1 MEFMMS
7 FNGKVALVTGAGH
20 GIGEA
25 TAKLLA
31 ERGASVVCN
40 AISDSCEQVAKEINA
55 KGAKAIAFTCDV
67 TDQKAVETMI
77 DQVIN
82 KFERLDILISN
93 AGWWGVPR
101 HRKIEDVRP
110 EDWNR
115 VLDVNLSGHF
125 HCIRFAVPYMKRQGY
140 GKIVTVGS
148 GAGVMWSR
156 TGIHAYAA
164 AKAGLG
170 GLTRQLAKELGP
182 LNINVNCVAAG
193 LVRSRPEHATLPE
206 HMTPEQRIEL
216 EKTLSEI
223 PARRIGTPMD
233 IATVIAFMASDEAS
247 YIHGQT
253 LLVDGGHWMK

>member
-1 MEFMMS
+1 MMPFS
-7 FNGKVALVTGAGH
+7 GKVALVTGAGH

-31 ERGASVVCN
+31 DRGASVVCN
-40 AISDSCEQVAKEINA
+40 AISDSCDRVAKEINA
-55 KGAKAIAFTCDV
+55 KGGNAIAFTCDV
-67 TDQKAVETMI
+67 TDAKAVKTMI
-77 DQVIN
+77 DQAVE
-82 KFERLDILISN
+82 KFGRLDILVSN

-101 HRKIEDVRP
+101 HPNIEDVRM
-110 EDWNR
+110 EDWSR
-115 VLDVNLSGHF
+115 VLDVNLNGHF

-148 GAGVMWSR
+148 GAGVVWSR

-193 LVRSRPEHATLPE
+193 LVRSRPEHATPPE
-206 HMTPEQRIEL
+206 NMTSEQRTEL

-223 PARRIGTPMD
+223 PARRIGKPID

-247 YIHGQT
+247 YIQGQT

>member
-1 MEFMMS
+1 MMS
-7 FNGKVALVTGAGH
+7 FKGKVAVVTGAGH
-20 GIGEA
+20 SIGEA
-25 TAKLLA
+25 TAILLA

-40 AISDSCEQVAKEINA
+40 AVSNSCERVAKEINA
-55 KGAKAIAFTCDV
+55 KSGKAIAFVCDV
-67 TDQKAVETMI
+67 TDQKAVKAMI
-77 DQVIN
+77 DQTAE
-82 KFERLDILISN
+82 KFGRLDILISN

-101 HRKIEDVRP
+101 HQKIEDVKV

-115 VLDVNLSGHF
+115 VLDVNLNGHF

-148 GAGVMWSR
+148 GAGVVWSR
-156 TGIHAYAA
+156 TGIHAYTA
-164 AKAGLG
+164 AKAALG

-182 LNINVNCVAAG
+182 LNINVNCVAPG
-193 LVRSRPEHATLPE
+193 LVRSRPEHATRLE
-206 HMTPEQRIEL
+206 DMTPEQRAEN
-216 EKTLSEI
+216 EKTLNEI
-223 PARRIGTPMD
+223 PARRIGIPMD

>member
-1 MEFMMS
+1 MVP
-7 FNGKVALVTGAGH
+7 FNGKVAVVTGAGH

-40 AISDSCEQVAKEINA
+40 AISDSCERVAKEINT
-55 KGAKAIAFTCDV
+55 KGGRAVAFTCDV
-67 TDQKAVETMI
+67 TNAKAVRTMV
-77 DQVIN
+77 DQSVE
-82 KFERLDILISN
+82 KFGRLDILISN

-101 HRKIEDVRP
+101 HQNIEDVKV
-110 EDWNR
+110 EDWSR
-115 VLDVNLSGHF
+115 VLDVNLNGHF
-125 HCIRFAVPYMKRQGY
+125 HCIRFTVPYMKRQYY

-148 GAGVMWSR
+148 GAGVVWSR
-156 TGIHAYAA
+156 TGIQAYAA

-193 LVRSRPEHATLPE
+193 LVRSRVEHATSPNDL
-206 HMTPEQRIEL
+206 TGEQRTEL

-223 PARRIGTPMD
+223 PMRRIGNPMD
-233 IATVIAFMASDEAS
+233 IATVIVFMASDEAS
-247 YIHGQT
+247 YIQGQT